1 MLLIYVA
8 AYNMHSI
15 LNKASIHHS
24 TNLNNNNNN
33 SNNNSNNNKNS
44 SIIDYNIDTNSNTNN
59 MDNKENEVSIEYNK
73 HVKNSSISSNN
84 SYTNNNVLSS
94 HTNSGLSSRNSLNSN
109 TNIQLTKRRSIL
121 SDVTQKIENKQNTIN
136 NSYNSNNNINNITDN
151 KSNNKKSNI
160 IIPQRHES
168 DHNEIKKLNDIVN
181 IDFNEEN
188 IDDLTSYSEETKE
201 LHNDELNTSNDTFK
215 KDNSNQYKDSNES
228 YIQNTS
234 NQETNEYSAVE
245 EDDDNLYIKS
255 PIEPI
260 YDESTQIL
268 LDECYRKYYRS
279 VPDPMDEDTY
289 DVVMVS
295 ELSNEIFSYLK
306 TLEEKYKP
314 DPNYMHYQKELKWSY
329 RRILLDWIV
338 EVHNRFQLLPE
349 TLYLTVNIIDRFLS
363 KKSIILDKFQL
374 VGASALFIAAK
385 YEEIN
390 CPSLKDIIYMLNGT
404 YTGREIIEAER
415 FIIDSLEFEIGWP
428 GPMSFLRK
436 ISKADDYEYDI
447 RTLAKYLLES
457 TIMDSKLVSAKPSW
471 LAAGAYFLSKVILGY
486 NTWSQK
492 HIYYSNYTQQQILP
506 LASMILDNCRDATSY
521 HNAIF
526 EKYSHRRFG
535 NCSQIVSKW
544 IATTEKKIRKI
555 DSDNDN
561 DNTNDNDSANDNVE
575 FHDKDSN

>member
-1 MLLIYVA
+1 M
-8 AYNMHSI
+8 NSI
-15 LNKASIHHS
+15 LNKASIS
-24 TNLNNNNNN
+24 N
-33 SNNNSNNNKNS
+33 SNNKNTTISTTAATSNS
-44 SIIDYNIDTNSNTNN
+44 SIDNINN
-59 MDNKENEVSIEYNK
+59 ITLENKENEVFSEYNLHIK
-73 HVKNSSISSNN
+73 SNSISSYT
-84 SYTNNNVLSS
+84 SYTNNNALSS
-94 HTNSGLSSRNSLNSN
+94 QSSNSGLSSKNSLHSKSNSN
-109 TNIQLTKRRSIL
+109 SNIQLNKRRSIL
-121 SDVTQKIENKQNTIN
+121 SDVTQRVDNKQNIIN
-136 NSYNSNNNINNITDN
+136 NNYNNTLSKSSNFNTI
-151 KSNNKKSNI
+151 S
-160 IIPQRHES
+160 QRSET
-168 DHNEIKKLNDIVN
+168 DHNEIRRLNDIVDIESDKEN
-181 IDFNEEN
+181 LDNPDKDVDTNEIEP
-188 IDDLTSYSEETKE
+188 
-201 LHNDELNTSNDTFK
+201 NTQDT
-215 KDNSNQYKDSNES
+215 
-228 YIQNTS
+228 IT
-234 NQETNEYSAVE
+234 QETNEYSAIE
-245 EDDDNLYIKS
+245 EDDDNLYIRS

-260 YDESTQIL
+260 YDENTQIL

-314 DPNYMHYQKELKWSY
+314 DPNYMHYQKDLKWSY

-349 TLYLTVNIIDRFLS
+349 TLYLAVNIIDRFLS
-363 KKSIILDKFQL
+363 KKTVILDKFQL
-374 VGASALFIAAK
+374 VGAAALFIAAK

-404 YTGREIIEAER
+404 YTGKEIIEAES

-428 GPMSFLRK
+428 GPMSFLRR

-492 HIYYSNYTQQQILP
+492 HIYYSNYTQSQILP
-506 LASMILDNCRDATSY
+506 LASMILDNCRDPASY

-535 NCSQIVSKW
+535 NCSQIVSRW
-544 IATTEKKIRKI
+544 IATTEKKIKKT
-555 DSDNDN
+555 DD
-561 DNTNDNDSANDNVE
+561 DNDSDGVT
-575 FHDKDSN
+575 DSKEVQNEKNG